1 MKRNWI
7 QLNKHKLI
15 CAYNSLPLTWSTFFL
30 SNPVPESKQQTKQ
43 RLAQEANTIK
53 GSPGMKPWNIKAVGP
68 STEQTKTIVKERID
82 AVQDLPHGPLMVG
95 AANIEGPS
103 RAFDSRK
110 I

>member
-1 MKRNWI
+1 MVHLFFIKPSPGI
-7 QLNKHKLI
+7 KTTNK
-15 CAYNSLPLTWSTFFL
+15 T
-30 SNPVPESKQQTKQ
+30 
-43 RLAQEANTIK
+43 EAGPRSEHK

-68 STEQTKTIVKERID
+68 SIEQTKTIVKERID